1 MDRQDA
7 WFVTFSNKAQVS
19 ELEGKDVIYK
29 ELLLHFDVCDRI
41 VVKLKVHWFPLW
53 VSNEDVKRILA
64 KYGEVR
70 KVEHVTENGIITG
83 VRASRAFSQRG
94 EQREIPYI
102 SHMHGN
108 KCLIDIPGRPPVCFK
123 CEKVGH
129 LIGECTTFRY
139 GRQPIRSYG
148 ANKRG

>member
-1 MDRQDA
+1 MDHQDA

-83 VRASRAFSQRG
+83 VRQAELSL
-94 EQREIPYI
+94 RE
-102 SHMHGN
+102 
-108 KCLIDIPGRPPVCFK
+108 
-123 CEKVGH
+123 
-129 LIGECTTFRY
+129 
-139 GRQPIRSYG
+139 
-148 ANKRG
+148 ANKERFHIYLICMEINV